1 MHSNK
6 NIINLRLLS
15 CFSILGLIIL
25 TFSCD
30 DSNYPLDNWVDVPLQ
45 TMKSPAVFFNPHEIS
60 TNQNGEQLS
69 VGDTFA
75 INLYALEVENVAGIH
90 FRVEYLRQSLELID
104 IISGEL
110 FVDAYD
116 TLFFWSDSSGSGFF
130 DVYSFYLATD
140 EYTYSNGT
148 ASLATAIFRTKNSVD
163 SELIYDR
170 IKTKMVSPDNIPIN
184 IKTYGKAVI
193 SVE

>member
-1 MHSNK
+1 MRFNK
-6 NIINLRLLS
+6 NISNQHLLS
-15 CFSILGLIIL
+15 WFNILCLVIFVL
-25 TFSCD
+25 SCD

-45 TMKSPAVFFNPHEIS
+45 NMEPPAVFFNPHEIS
-60 TNQNGEQLS
+60 TNQNGGQLT

-75 INLYALEVENVAGIH
+75 VNLYALEVENVAGIH

-104 IISGEL
+104 IVTGEL

-116 TLFFWSDSSGSGFF
+116 TLFFWSDSGGSGFF

-140 EYTYSNGT
+140 EYTYSSGT

-170 IKTKMVSPDNIPIN
+170 TITKMVSPDNIPIN
-184 IKTYGKAVI
+184 IKTYGKASILVD
-193 SVE
+193 

>member
-1 MHSNK
+1 MRLIR

-15 CFSILGLIIL
+15 WFSVQGLIIF

-30 DSNYPLDNWVDVPLQ
+30 DSSYPLDNWVDVPLQ
-45 TMKSPAVFFNPHEIS
+45 TMKSPAVFFNPHEIN
-60 TNQNGEQLS
+60 TNQYGGQLS
-69 VGDTFA
+69 VGDTFSV
-75 INLYALEVENVAGIH
+75 NLYALEVENVAGIH

-116 TLFFWSDSSGSGFF
+116 TLFFWNDSSGSGFF

-163 SELIYDR
+163 TELIYDR
-170 IKTKMVSPDNIPIN
+170 IKTRMVTPDNQPID
-184 IKTYGKAVI
+184 IKSYGKAVI

>member
-1 MHSNK
+1 MP
-6 NIINLRLLS
+6 
-15 CFSILGLIIL
+15 CLIIL
-25 TFSCD
+25 TLSCD
-30 DSNYPLDNWVDVPLQ
+30 DSNYPLDNWIDVPLQ
-45 TMKSPAVFFNPHEIS
+45 TMESPAVFFNPHEIS

-75 INLYALEVENVAGIH
+75 VNLYALEVENVAGIH

-116 TLFFWSDSSGSGFF
+116 TLFFWNDSAGSGFF

-170 IKTKMVSPDNIPIN
+170 IKTKMVTPDNQPIN
-184 IKTYGKAVI
+184 IKSYGKAVI

>member
-1 MHSNK
+1 MHSNN
-6 NIINLRLLS
+6 NILNLRLLS
-15 CFSILGLIIL
+15 CFSILGLIIF

-45 TMKSPAVFFNPHEIS
+45 TMQSPAVFFNPHEIS

-75 INLYALEVENVAGIH
+75 VNLYALEVENVAGIH

-116 TLFFWSDSSGSGFF
+116 TLFFWNDSAGSGFF

-170 IKTKMVSPDNIPIN
+170 TKTKMVSPDNIPIN
-184 IKTYGKAVI
+184 IKTYGKASILVD
-193 SVE
+193 

>member
-1 MHSNK
+1 M
-6 NIINLRLLS
+6 II
-15 CFSILGLIIL
+15 FA
-25 TFSCD
+25 FSCD

-45 TMKSPAVFFNPHEIS
+45 TMESPAVFFNPHEIS

-75 INLYALEVENVAGIH
+75 VNLYALEVENVAGIH

-116 TLFFWSDSSGSGFF
+116 TLFFWSDSGGSGFF

-170 IKTKMVSPDNIPIN
+170 IKTKMVNPDNIPIN
-184 IKTYGKAVI
+184 IKTYGKASILVD
-193 SVE
+193 